1 MISVGLLCQELP
13 GFPREDFKLS
23 AVFHCCCVQSGFG
36 QVTLSLFIW
45 LNDGLLVRAFL
56 ESLPVTLLYSKADF
70 RPEVLKPPERM
81 RRTLERS
88 PWAEN

>member
-1 MISVGLLCQELP
+1 MVDAFYP
-13 GFPREDFKLS
+13 
-23 AVFHCCCVQSGFG
+23 V
-36 QVTLSLFIW
+36 
-45 LNDGLLVRAFL
+45 NLVNPVEAFL

-88 PWAEN
+88 RWAKNWQHYLYFNGLKEKQEIVHLAVGGMLKWDFGAG